1 VWEFKPPTPEI
12 MHYGQNNAQV
22 ARREKLNKILI
33 VDDDKNLLEVIR
45 YNLVNEGYSVILAEN
60 GTQAVEIARQEKPEL
75 IILDVMLPGIDGFD
89 VCRILRKEMSVP
101 ILILSAKIDEIDKV
115 VGLELG
121 ADDYIAKPFSVREL
135 MARVRASLRRGQL
148 AEQKNT
154 SKTQDETKQRTI
166 LKGHDLELDTV
177 RHNVSLK
184 GAPLTL
190 TPKEFELL
198 AFLMRNKGQVF
209 GREQLME
216 KVWGYTFDGSK
227 RTVDVHIRWLRQ
239 KIEENPEKPKIL
251 ITIIGFG
258 YKFES

>member
-1 VWEFKPPTPEI
+1 
-12 MHYGQNNAQV
+12 
-22 ARREKLNKILI
+22 LSKILV
-33 VDDDKNLLEVIR
+33 VDDDKNLLEVIK
-45 YNLVNEGYSVILAEN
+45 YNLVNEGYSVVIAEN
-60 GTQAVEIARQEKPEL
+60 GTQAVEKARQEKPDL
-75 IILDVMLPGIDGFD
+75 IILDVMLPEIDGLE
-89 VCRILRKEMSVP
+89 VCRILRKEMSIP
-101 ILILSAKIDEIDKV
+101 ILMLSAKIDEIDKV

-121 ADDYIAKPFSVREL
+121 ADDYIGKPFSVREL
-135 MARVRASLRRGQL
+135 MARVRATLRRGQL

-154 SKTQDETKQRTI
+154 SKAKDQTEQRTI
-166 LKGHDLELDTV
+166 LKGHELELDTV

-184 GAPLTL
+184 GVPLTL

-198 AFLMRNKGQVF
+198 AFLMRYKGQVF

>member
-1 VWEFKPPTPEI
+1 
-12 MHYGQNNAQV
+12 
-22 ARREKLNKILI
+22 LSKILV
-33 VDDDKNLLEVIR
+33 VDDDKNLLEVIK
-45 YNLVNEGYSVILAEN
+45 YNLVNEGYSVVIAEN
-60 GTQAVEIARQEKPEL
+60 GTQAVEKARQEKPDL
-75 IILDVMLPGIDGFD
+75 IILDVMLPEIDGLE
-89 VCRILRKEMSVP
+89 VCWILRKEMSIP
-101 ILILSAKIDEIDKV
+101 ILMLSAKIDEIDKV

-121 ADDYIAKPFSVREL
+121 ADDYIGKPFSVREL
-135 MARVRASLRRGQL
+135 MARVRATLRRGQL

-154 SKTQDETKQRTI
+154 SKAKDQIEQRTI
-166 LKGHDLELDTV
+166 LKGHELELDTV

-184 GAPLTL
+184 GVPLTL

-198 AFLMRNKGQVF
+198 AFLMRYKGQVF

-258 YKFES
+258 YKFDN

>member
-1 VWEFKPPTPEI
+1 
-12 MHYGQNNAQV
+12 MS
-22 ARREKLNKILI
+22 KILV
-33 VDDDKNLLEVIR
+33 VDDDKNLLEVIK
-45 YNLVNEGYSVILAEN
+45 YNLVNEGYSVVIAEN
-60 GTQAVEIARQEKPEL
+60 GTQAVEKARQEKPEL
-75 IILDVMLPGIDGFD
+75 IILDVMLPEIDGLE
-89 VCRILRKEMSVP
+89 VCWILRKEMSIP
-101 ILILSAKIDEIDKV
+101 ILMLSAKIDEIDKV

-121 ADDYIAKPFSVREL
+121 ADDYIGKPFSVREL
-135 MARVRASLRRGQL
+135 MARVRATLRRGQL

-154 SKTQDETKQRTI
+154 SKAKDQIEQRTI
-166 LKGHDLELDTV
+166 LKGHELELDTV

-184 GAPLTL
+184 GVPLTL

-198 AFLMRNKGQVF
+198 AFLMRYKGQVF

-227 RTVDVHIRWLRQ
+227 RTVDVHIRWLQQ

-258 YKFES
+258 YKFDN

>member
-1 VWEFKPPTPEI
+1 
-12 MHYGQNNAQV
+12 MS
-22 ARREKLNKILI
+22 KILV

-45 YNLVNEGYSVILAEN
+45 YNLVNESYSVILAEN
-60 GTQAVEIARQEKPEL
+60 GTQAVEIARQEKPDL
-75 IILDVMLPGIDGFD
+75 IILDVMLPEIDGLE
-89 VCRILRKEMSVP
+89 VCRILRKEMSIP
-101 ILILSAKIDEIDKV
+101 ILMLSAKIDEIDKV

-135 MARVRASLRRGQL
+135 MARVRATLRRGRL
-148 AEQKNT
+148 TEQKNT
-154 SKTQDETKQRTI
+154 SKTQDETKQRTV

-198 AFLMRNKGQVF
+198 AFLMRFKGQVF

-258 YKFES
+258 YKFDN

>member
-1 VWEFKPPTPEI
+1 
-12 MHYGQNNAQV
+12 
-22 ARREKLNKILI
+22 LSKILV
-33 VDDDKNLLEVIR
+33 VDDDKNLLEVIK
-45 YNLVNEGYSVILAEN
+45 YNLVNEGYSVVIAEN
-60 GTQAVEIARQEKPEL
+60 GTQAVEKARQEKPDL
-75 IILDVMLPGIDGFD
+75 IILDVMLPEIDGLE
-89 VCRILRKEMSVP
+89 VCRILRKEMSIP
-101 ILILSAKIDEIDKV
+101 ILMLSAKIDEIDKV

-121 ADDYIAKPFSVREL
+121 ADDYIGKPFSVREL
-135 MARVRASLRRGQL
+135 MARVRATLRRGQL

-154 SKTQDETKQRTI
+154 SKAKDQTEQRTI
-166 LKGHDLELDTV
+166 LKGHELELDTV

-184 GAPLTL
+184 GVPLTL

-198 AFLMRNKGQVF
+198 AFLLRYKGQVF

-258 YKFES
+258 YKFDN

>member
-1 VWEFKPPTPEI
+1 
-12 MHYGQNNAQV
+12 
-22 ARREKLNKILI
+22 
-33 VDDDKNLLEVIR
+33 
-45 YNLVNEGYSVILAEN
+45 
-60 GTQAVEIARQEKPEL
+60 
-75 IILDVMLPGIDGFD
+75 
-89 VCRILRKEMSVP
+89 MSIP
-101 ILILSAKIDEIDKV
+101 ILMLSAKIDEIDKV

-135 MARVRASLRRGQL
+135 IARVRATLRRGQL

-198 AFLMRNKGQVF
+198 AFLMRYKGQVF

-239 KIEENPEKPKIL
+239 KIEDNPEKPKIL

-258 YKFES
+258 YKFDN

>member
-1 VWEFKPPTPEI
+1 
-12 MHYGQNNAQV
+12 
-22 ARREKLNKILI
+22 LSKILV
-33 VDDDKNLLEVIR
+33 VDDDKNLLEVIK
-45 YNLVNEGYSVILAEN
+45 YNLVNEGYSVVIAEN
-60 GTQAVEIARQEKPEL
+60 GTQAVEKARQEKPDL
-75 IILDVMLPGIDGFD
+75 IILDVMLPEIDGLE
-89 VCRILRKEMSVP
+89 VCRILRKEMSIP
-101 ILILSAKIDEIDKV
+101 ILMLSAKIDEIDKV

-121 ADDYIAKPFSVREL
+121 ADDYIGKPFSVREL
-135 MARVRASLRRGQL
+135 MARVRATLRRGQL

-154 SKTQDETKQRTI
+154 SKAKDQIEQRTI
-166 LKGHDLELDTV
+166 LKGHELELDTV

-184 GAPLTL
+184 GVPLTL

-198 AFLMRNKGQVF
+198 AFLMRYKGQVF

-258 YKFES
+258 YKFDN

>member
-1 VWEFKPPTPEI
+1 MT
-12 MHYGQNNAQV
+12 
-22 ARREKLNKILI
+22 KILV
-33 VDDDKNLLEVIR
+33 VDDDKNLLEVIK
-45 YNLVNEGYSVILAEN
+45 YNLVNEGYAVIIAEN
-60 GTQAVEIARQEKPEL
+60 GTQAVEKARQEKPDL
-75 IILDVMLPGIDGFD
+75 IILDVMLPEIDGLE
-89 VCRILRKEMSVP
+89 VCRILRKEMSIP
-101 ILILSAKIDEIDKV
+101 ILMLSAKIDEIDKV

-121 ADDYIAKPFSVREL
+121 ADDYIGKPFSVREL
-135 MARVRASLRRGQL
+135 MARVRATLRRGQL
-148 AEQKNT
+148 AEQKNF
-154 SKTQDETKQRTI
+154 SKTPDETKQRTI

-198 AFLMRNKGQVF
+198 AFLMRYKGQVF

-239 KIEENPEKPKIL
+239 KIEGNPEKPKIL

-258 YKFES
+258 YKFDN

>member
-1 VWEFKPPTPEI
+1 
-12 MHYGQNNAQV
+12 MS
-22 ARREKLNKILI
+22 KILV
-33 VDDDKNLLEVIR
+33 VDDDKNLLEVIK
-45 YNLVNEGYSVILAEN
+45 YNLVNEGYSVVIAEN
-60 GTQAVEIARQEKPEL
+60 GTQAVEKARQEKPDL
-75 IILDVMLPGIDGFD
+75 IILDVMLPEIDGLE
-89 VCRILRKEMSVP
+89 VCWILRKEMSIP
-101 ILILSAKIDEIDKV
+101 ILMLSAKIDEIDKV

-121 ADDYIAKPFSVREL
+121 ADDYIGKPFSVREL
-135 MARVRASLRRGQL
+135 MARVRATLRRGQL

-154 SKTQDETKQRTI
+154 SKAKDQTEQRTI
-166 LKGHDLELDTV
+166 LKGHELELDTV

-184 GAPLTL
+184 GVPLTL

-198 AFLMRNKGQVF
+198 AFLMRYKGQVF